1 MTRRPDPVR
10 SLTTAVAIAALTAL
24 SAAPAPASQPT
35 PELVLHGFT
44 PDARFSVPRAVVL
57 DSARGEILVGDTGNH
72 SVDVFSLLGRPLA
85 RYVHRVERRDGT
97 WVDGNPTGLAVDSSG
112 RMLVVDGAAS
122 YVDVLDGLG
131 RSYARLEPPVT
142 ADSGITSPGAVT
154 VLRSGTILVGMSG
167 DTGRIYRFTR
177 EYALDG
183 SWGEAGRSP
192 GQLASV
198 IGIAEEADG
207 RILVLCPDTEL
218 AVQRFTADGKFVEG
232 FGRHEIGPGNFSFP
246 SGITIAPDG
255 SLYVTDELRHVVVV
269 MNTAGQQID
278 AIGGG
283 GPGVGQFEYPSAL
296 SSDSQGRLAV
306 VERGTARLQLLRL
319 AGKNP
324 E

>member
-1 MTRRPDPVR
+1 M
-10 SLTTAVAIAALTAL
+10 SGLCVA
-24 SAAPAPASQPT
+24 SAAAAQPT
-35 PELVLHGFT
+35 PELVLHGYT
-44 PDARFSVPRAVVL
+44 PDSRFNVPRAVVL
-57 DSARGEILVGDTGNH
+57 NSARGEILVGDTGNH
-72 SVDVFSLLGRPLA
+72 SVDVFSLFGRPLA
-85 RYVHRVERRDGT
+85 RYVHRVERHDGT
-97 WVDGNPTGLAVDSSG
+97 WVDGNPVGLAVDSVG
-112 RMLVVDGAAS
+112 RILVVDAAAS

-131 RSYARLEPPVT
+131 RSFARLEPPAS
-142 ADSGITSPGAVT
+142 ADSGTAGPGAVT
-154 VLRSGTILVGMSG
+154 VLKSGVILVGMSG

-192 GQLASV
+192 GQLSSV
-198 IGIAEEADG
+198 IGLAEEADG
-207 RILVLCPDTEL
+207 RILVVCPDTEL

-246 SGITIAPDG
+246 SGITITSDG
-255 SLYVTDELRHVVVV
+255 SLYVSDELRHVVVV
-269 MNTAGQQID
+269 LDSTGKQVD

-283 GPGVGQFEYPSAL
+283 GPGPGQFEYPSAL
-296 SSDSQGRLAV
+296 SSDNQGRLAV